1 MKKQYMIPEIQV
13 VKIQPNVLSV
23 TSPAG
28 PDATNGSTNNPDD
41 LLSRGFWDFGDD
53 DEDEE

>member
-23 TSPAG
+23 TSHAG

-41 LLSRGFWDFGDD
+41 LLSRGFFDFDD